1 MVSLHLCSDG
11 LHTNISHRSVIYM
24 GAARFQKKKAQ
35 KGPLCPI
42 SNRIR
47 GMNDNSFRFF
57 LVTLCKFRKDDDKH
71 LKKGGRLREPKI
83 YLKNLNRPVDI
94 FQISC
99 SSSSSSS
106 SCWSQLLSL
115 TLSLCLYHSLRGT
128 VSSVAAIGKRL
139 QRDRRVK
146 EIAGVMETDL
156 SHPKKEF
163 TVHHKKRK
171 RRRRQRDLYLLQS
184 NFLFDSAQYHNAIT
198 S

>member
-1 MVSLHLCSDG
+1 MSYIQSD
-11 LHTNISHRSVIYM
+11 
-24 GAARFQKKKAQ
+24 
-35 KGPLCPI
+35 KGNERQQLPI
-42 SNRIR
+42 FSSYPMQVPEGRR
-47 GMNDNSFRFF
+47 Q
-57 LVTLCKFRKDDDKH
+57 TLK
-71 LKKGGRLREPKI
+71 KKGGRLREPKI
-83 YLKNLNRPVDI
+83 YLKILNRPVDI
-94 FQISC
+94 FQISP
-99 SSSSSSS
+99 SSSSSF
-106 SCWSQLLSL
+106 WSQLLSL

-184 NFLFDSAQYHNAIT
+184 NFLFDSAQYHTAIT